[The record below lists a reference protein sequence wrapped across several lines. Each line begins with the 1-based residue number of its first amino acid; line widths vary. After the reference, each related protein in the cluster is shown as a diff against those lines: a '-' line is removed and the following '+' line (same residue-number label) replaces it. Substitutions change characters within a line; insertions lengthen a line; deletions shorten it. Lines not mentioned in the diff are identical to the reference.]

1 MKMTKGIHPFAHD
14 VEIIYLDNTFL
25 LVYVTKSLGIFSS
38 NGTSCIHTFVIA
50 CVLYPTRQSPSI
62 IHKYRVY
69 HINASPFCFALLKM
83 SPHLLVAAK
92 PRRLWVTMSGCG
104 VPYIIL
110 EKKAFHELVSSNIVF
125 TMHRGGI
132 YPFLTSPFATEA
144 IIVNPLDEK

>member
-1 MKMTKGIHPFAHD
+1 MTKGVHPFAHD

-83 SPHLLVAAK
+83 SPISSLRLSQEL
-92 PRRLWVTMSGCG
+92 RLWVTISGCG
-104 VPYIIL
+104 VLYTPYAPWL
-110 EKKAFHELVSSNIVF
+110 TLLLVLGKS
-125 TMHRGGI
+125 H
-132 YPFLTSPFATEA
+132 
-144 IIVNPLDEK
+144 VNQK

>member
-1 MKMTKGIHPFAHD
+1 MTKGVHPFAHD

-83 SPHLLVAAK
+83 SPISSLRLSQEL
-92 PRRLWVTMSGCG
+92 RLWVTISGCG
-104 VPYIIL
+104 VPYTPYAPWL
-110 EKKAFHELVSSNIVF
+110 TLLLVLGKS
-125 TMHRGGI
+125 H
-132 YPFLTSPFATEA
+132 
-144 IIVNPLDEK
+144 VNQK

>member
-1 MKMTKGIHPFAHD
+1 MTKGVHPFAHD

-83 SPHLLVAAK
+83 SPISSLRLSQEL
-92 PRRLWVTMSGCG
+92 RLWVTISGCG
-104 VPYIIL
+104 VLYIPAPWL
-110 EKKAFHELVSSNIVF
+110 TLLLVLGKSRVNQKLS
-125 TMHRGGI
+125 
-132 YPFLTSPFATEA
+132 EA
-144 IIVNPLDEK
+144 S